1 MPKPGHWY
9 ALAALVIVLDQLSKW
24 LALASIMPGEVI
36 YFAPFWNWVL
46 TFNPGAAFSLLADQ
60 PGWQRWFF
68 TLLALAVA
76 AWIALELRKHPEQKL
91 LSLALT
97 LVKVSQMVID
107 LGELVELEIN
117 PLWVNARG
125 AVALDARARLTPT
138 ASAYARRNTGSIA
151 RVDGAA
157 EKRRSKPRLWCARRF
172 SSTRART

>member
-97 LVKVSQMVID
+97 LVMGGALGNVID
-107 LGELVELEIN
+107 RVSF
-117 PLWVNARG
+117 G
-125 AVALDARARLTPT
+125 AVVDFVQWHAAGYYCPAFNVAD
-138 ASAYARRNTGSIA
+138 SAICL
-151 RVDGAA
+151 GAA
-157 EKRRSKPRLWCARRF
+157 LLIFASFTHKKDSP
-172 SSTRART
+172 